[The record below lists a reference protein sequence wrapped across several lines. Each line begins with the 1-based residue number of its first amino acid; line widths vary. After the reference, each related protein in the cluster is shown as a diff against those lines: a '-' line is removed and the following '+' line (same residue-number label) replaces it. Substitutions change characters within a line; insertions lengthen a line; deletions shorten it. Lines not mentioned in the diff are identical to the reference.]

1 MAKLIAEIGINH
13 SGDSNKLIEMI
24 EVLNQNHID
33 SCKLQYR
40 KDEDFF
46 HKDLEMGSTL
56 VAQELRKVNVS
67 ENTTLKAIRHCKKI
81 GLEVG
86 VSFFRSKDAIE
97 LCEKEVPDFFKV
109 PSAEALNFEL
119 IKTLQSYERPVLIS
133 TGGLTYDQL
142 LLISKKIKFADD
154 DSILY
159 CVANYPVAKGVSI
172 PGYISEYQK
181 IFNCPIGYSSH
192 DENWEANIGFLAN
205 GAECIE
211 RHFTINKA
219 DKGLD
224 ISTSSDIEE
233 LKKLQS
239 FCRLETWK
247 NYPSIKNKVP
257 NQGEVQNIKDLGSGY
272 YFDRNY
278 KKNET
283 VNISDLVIRSPCRG
297 INVGSTG
304 NFQIQKNA
312 QINEAV
318 IMTHMEKN
326 MEDINFDIDYLNE
339 LQISLPIR
347 PHDVLTIDKIFNLK
361 NYEWHL
367 SYVECEN
374 ILNTFTTELSSYLSG
389 KQYSLHLP
397 DYISSNHLIDPISSD
412 LDIRNQSRHL
422 IGKCAEFANHLE
434 QHTGQCVPIVGSFSE
449 CSNSKIN
456 FYQDIST
463 FISEINTNYKVK
475 IMPQFLPRMA
485 WYFGG
490 SVMLN
495 VFCSISDIEFFKQLP
510 FGICLDTA
518 HCIMA
523 ANYENQ
529 DSAIWISNLLPIAK
543 HIHISDAKGVD
554 GEGVP
559 FGFGDLDM
567 TSIPLAD
574 SSLRK
579 VVEQWEGHLHDFKGF
594 KEGLSVI
601 SMFK

>member
-13 SGDSNKLIEMI
+13 TGDEKKLYEMI
-24 EVLNQNHID
+24 ELLNENHID

-40 KDEDFF
+40 RDEDFF

-56 VAQELRKVNVS
+56 VAQEIRKVNVS
-67 ENTTLKAIRHCKKI
+67 KSTTLKAIRHCKKL

-86 VSFFRSKDAIE
+86 VSFFRTKDVIE
-97 LCEKEVPDFFKV
+97 LCKKEIPDFFKV
-109 PSAEALNFEL
+109 PSAEALNLEL
-119 IKTLQSYERPVLIS
+119 IETLQSYGRPVLIS
-133 TGGLTYDQL
+133 TGGLSYDQL
-142 LLISKKIKFADD
+142 ILMSRKIKFSNN
-154 DSILY
+154 DSVLY

-172 PGYISEYQK
+172 PGYISEYQN
-181 IFNCPIGYSSH
+181 IFDCPIGYSSH
-192 DENWEANIGFLAN
+192 DQDWETNIGFLAQ
-205 GAECIE
+205 GAEYIE

-233 LKKLQS
+233 LKRLQS
-239 FCRLETWK
+239 FCRLEIWK
-247 NYPSIKNKVP
+247 NYPSIESKMP

-278 KKNET
+278 KKNEL
-283 VNISDLVIRSPCRG
+283 VIISNLDIRSPCRG
-297 INVGSTG
+297 INVGSTE
-304 NFQIQKNA
+304 NFQIQKDA
-312 QINEAV
+312 KIGEAV
-318 IMTHMEKN
+318 IMAHIKKDVERL
-326 MEDINFDIDYLNE
+326 NFDIDYLNE

-347 PHDVLTIDKIFNLK
+347 PHDVLNINKIFNLK

-367 SYVECEN
+367 SYTECEN
-374 ILNTFTTELSSYLSG
+374 ILDTFTSELSSHLPG

-412 LDIRNQSRHL
+412 IDIRNQSRHL
-422 IGKCAEFANHLE
+422 IEKCAEFANHLE
-434 QHTGQCVPIVGSFSE
+434 QHTGQQVPIVGSFSE
-449 CSNSKIN
+449 CLNSKTD
-456 FYQDIST
+456 FYRDIST
-463 FISEINTNYKVK
+463 FVSKINTNYEVK
-475 IMPQFLPRMA
+475 IMPQFLPRLA

-490 SVMLN
+490 SVRLN
-495 VFCSISDIEFFKQLP
+495 VFCSINDIDFFKQLP

-523 ANYENQ
+523 ANYEDQ
-529 DSAIWISNLLPIAK
+529 DPANWISALLPISK

-559 FGFGDLDM
+559 FGLGDLDI
-567 TSIPLAD
+567 TSIPLGD
-574 SSLRK
+574 PELRK
-579 VVEQWEGHLHDFKGF
+579 VVEQWEGHLHNFKGF
-594 KEGLSVI
+594 KEGLSAI